1 MRLLVLRKSR
11 LNTWKKLPPH
21 GVGQQEEQ
29 RRAYFSGAAD
39 NLVSFCRCR
48 RQKVSLKFSMY
59 RHVTDVAIIL
69 SDPLQLQFLRF
80 GRAHVADERAGLG
93 SIDGISRD
101 NEAEHDRNLA
111 YGQAGIHLRKLE
123 KIQFIGKDRRQFA
136 QAEMGRQGHDSLF
149 AGERAFGVAADKR
162 CHAADIAGAAR
173 RFDEIAAVQ

>member
-1 MRLLVLRKSR
+1 MVSGSR
-11 LNTWKKLPPH
+11 RNKGGLI
-21 GVGQQEEQ
+21 
-29 RRAYFSGAAD
+29 SCGAAD

-111 YGQAGIHLRKLE
+111 LWAGWHPFE
-123 KIQFIGKDRRQFA
+123 ETGKNPVHR
-136 QAEMGRQGHDSLF
+136 
-149 AGERAFGVAADKR
+149 
-162 CHAADIAGAAR
+162 
-173 RFDEIAAVQ
+173 